1 MIGEGR
7 GFVEEVIQRGEN
19 GVFFLMSMVSFVE
32 FMQARFGLAFKEHE
46 PLAKHLNI
54 RIGGPARFF
63 VECKTEED
71 VRDALRAARQHDVA
85 HFVLGGGSNTL
96 VADEGWNGLVLKM
109 TNRNLRIEGTRVVA
123 DAGVISALVARKTAE
138 LGLAGF
144 TWAISLPGTMGGAV
158 RGNAGCFGGEMKD
171 TVTSVRVIRGEDI
184 VEMPAQEIHFGYR
197 HSIFKEPEHAGD
209 VIFSVAMD
217 LGESTSEE
225 QMALLEKHL
234 ASRKSSQPLG
244 SSSAGCM
251 FKNFEFTDESE
262 VEKIK
267 KDADIPLAMLAGR
280 RIAAGWIIEQ
290 LGLKGLQ
297 VGDAQVS
304 DVHGNFLLNKGHASA
319 RDIAMLISR
328 IKTAARDTYGI
339 ELHEEVQFLGF

>member
-1 MIGEGR
+1 MHKMRYSFWE
-7 GFVEEVIQRGEN
+7 
-19 GVFFLMSMVSFVE
+19 SMLSFVE
-32 FMQARFGLAFKEHE
+32 VMSERFGTAFRENE
-46 PLAKHLNI
+46 LLAKHLNI

-63 VECKTEED
+63 VECKTEDD

-85 HFVLGGGSNTL
+85 YFILGGGSNTL
-96 VADEGWNGLVLKM
+96 AADEGWNGLVIKM
-109 TNRNLRIEGTRVVA
+109 TNRTLVIEGTKVIA

-138 LGLAGF
+138 AGLAGF
-144 TWAISLPGTMGGAV
+144 AWAISLPGTMGGAV

-171 TVTSVRVIRGEDI
+171 TVTSVRVIRGEEI
-184 VEMPAQEIHFGYR
+184 VEVPASELRFSYR
-197 HSIFKEPEHAGD
+197 HSMFKDADHAGE
-209 VIFSVAMD
+209 VIFSVTME
-217 LGESTSEE
+217 LVESTPEE
-225 QMALLEKHL
+225 QRAFLEKHL

-251 FKNFEFTDESE
+251 FKNFEFVDEAE
-262 VEKIK
+262 VQKIK
-267 KDADIPLAMLAGR
+267 KDADIPLAMLAGH

-304 DVHGNFLLNKGHASA
+304 DVHGNFLLNKGHATA
-319 RDIAMLISR
+319 KDIAMLISR

-339 ELHEEVQFLGF
+339 ELHEEVQFLGL